1 MVKAAPEGHAL
12 AALRPQLTSIR
23 QGANGWNGSRIWPL
37 FNTLA
42 NEQGHPDRDSLFD
55 SAQAHYR
62 AHPTKDN
69 GLQLLD
75 LWSASELSMR
85 EWVYFVNEAAE
96 AAEAPV
102 EAPAP
107 APHISSLSADQVEA
121 GVHKAPAP
129 ADDKAAALA
138 TLLASTLSEG
148 DEKTSSAI
156 AKLQDDLGKLA
167 TRLGNDLGAVEAKAV
182 EAAEAAAK
190 SGGATLAP
198 AALRAAV
205 SEAITA
211 LAPAPEVVEKAAQG
225 ARDLPATKPV
235 CSMFREPAGWFDL
248 FCGWLTASV
257 HMVMGGSSGAGKTY
271 PVKQACN
278 KLGLPW
284 KLISGNDVL
293 QADEL
298 LFTAGIK
305 GGTSYYSDGPL
316 THAMRHGYVLIVDEG
331 DLLSQATS
339 MIFNDA
345 LESREVTI
353 PPTGEVVKAAPG
365 FCCVFT
371 SNSIGDDQGHYN
383 REGFDPSL
391 KQRLLSVIANPLPF
405 EQEVDILLGLSH
417 PDTGDKLTRAEAE
430 ALANWAGVARPLHF
444 GLDGQEAV
452 LEEPCSTRVLV
463 NSGALWLGFNKETGN
478 TFPPFKDQADD
489 VRKALFYTYANRV
502 DEEGREALRAADLW
516 LFDAK

>member
-1 MVKAAPEGHAL
+1 MVKAAPEGHPL
-12 AALRPQLTSIR
+12 HALRPQLTSIR

-42 NEQGHPDRDSLFD
+42 SEQGHPDRDSLFET
-55 SAQAHYR
+55 AQANHQ
-62 AHPTKDN
+62 PTKGH

-75 LWSASELSMR
+75 LWSASNPSIW
-85 EWVYFVNEAAE
+85 EWIHFVNEQAE

-107 APHISSLSADQVEA
+107 APAPAPV
-121 GVHKAPAP
+121 GAPAP

-156 AKLQDDLGKLA
+156 AKLRSDLSALA
-167 TRLGNDLGAVEAKAV
+167 TRLGNDLGEVEAKAV

-198 AALRAAV
+198 AALKAAV

-211 LAPAPEVVEKAAQG
+211 LAPAPEVVEKAAEG

-248 FCGWLTASV
+248 FCGWLLASV

-444 GLDGQEAV
+444 GLNGQEAV

-516 LFDAK
+516 LFDAE

>member
-1 MVKAAPEGHAL
+1 MVKAAPEGHPL

-55 SAQAHYR
+55 SAEGRGQ
-62 AHPTKDN
+62 

-75 LWSASELSMR
+75 LWSASEPSIR
-85 EWVYFVNEAAE
+85 KWVHFVNEQAE
-96 AAEAPV
+96 AAEALV

-121 GVHKAPAP
+121 GLHKAP

-156 AKLQDDLGKLA
+156 AKLQSDLSALA
-167 TRLGNDLGAVEAKAV
+167 TRLGNDLGEVEVKAV

-190 SGGATLAP
+190 AGGATLAP
-198 AALRAAV
+198 AALKAAV

-211 LAPAPEVVEKAAQG
+211 LAPAPEVVEKAAEG

-235 CSMFREPAGWFDL
+235 CSMFREPEQWFDL